1 MKKTIIYGFIIALL
15 LFSATP
21 VQAASQDV
29 PEVEWQKFLGGS
41 NFEQASNIQQTADG
55 GYIVAGETSTT
66 DGEFSGNH
74 GGADAWVVKLSTS
87 GSVEWQNC
95 LGGSGY
101 EDANSIQ
108 QTKDGG
114 YIVAGYTESNDGDVS
129 GYHGNADMWIV
140 ALDED
145 GEIERQKCL
154 GGSATEFAYSVQP
167 TADKGYIVA
176 GFTGSSDGDVEKMMD
191 MLKDLSDSTV
201 ESLDAI
207 KYEDFKQLVK
217 DRGSF
222 RIAFEDIMFSTK
234 VAIESKED
242 FFDFVLSLIENDFN
256 TTAYSYLDGFNEYF
270 SYDTKIEELYKK
282 LEEKKLAHNHK

>member
-1 MKKTIIYGFIIALL
+1 
-15 LFSATP
+15 
-21 VQAASQDV
+21 
-29 PEVEWQKFLGGS
+29 
-41 NFEQASNIQQTADG
+41 
-55 GYIVAGETSTT
+55 
-66 DGEFSGNH
+66 
-74 GGADAWVVKLSTS
+74 
-87 GSVEWQNC
+87 
-95 LGGSGY
+95 
-101 EDANSIQ
+101 
-108 QTKDGG
+108 
-114 YIVAGYTESNDGDVS
+114 
-129 GYHGNADMWIV
+129 
-140 ALDED
+140 
-145 GEIERQKCL
+145 
-154 GGSATEFAYSVQP
+154 
-167 TADKGYIVA
+167 
-176 GFTGSSDGDVEKMMD
+176 MMD